1 MRVSALKN
9 RGGFTLLELLIVAIL
24 VAALGTIS
32 FPLFGYL
39 RTKGQD
45 AACIGNLRI
54 LQLGAATYMLD
65 HDHVWPQMPEDID
78 FGGGDEDPEEP
89 MWKWW
94 FEELKDYGVSKRHWI
109 CPSEVANAEQE
120 HSLNNDY
127 YGSYI
132 PTGFDPTPN
141 IAFYWATQPWFIE
154 RGQFHGRNHG
164 ANIAMP
170 DGSIRQAPSLYQQQN

>member
-1 MRVSALKN
+1 MTSSVHWK
-9 RGGFTLLELLIVAIL
+9 RGFSLVELLIVML
-24 VAALGTIS
+24 MVAALATLSIPMYG
-32 FPLFGYL
+32 FM
-39 RTKGQD
+39 RDKARD

-65 HDHVWPQMPEDID
+65 NDNIWPQMPEDLAA
-78 FGGGDEDPEEP
+78 GENEEP

-94 FEELKDYGVSKRHWI
+94 HDELKNYGVSKRHWI
-109 CPSEVANAEQE
+109 CPSELASSEQE
-120 HSLNNDY
+120 HSIRTEF

-132 PTGFDPTPN
+132 PTAFEATPN

-154 RGQFHGRNHG
+154 RGEMHGRKHG

-170 DGSIRQAPSLYQQQN
+170 DGSVRQSPSMFGGQ